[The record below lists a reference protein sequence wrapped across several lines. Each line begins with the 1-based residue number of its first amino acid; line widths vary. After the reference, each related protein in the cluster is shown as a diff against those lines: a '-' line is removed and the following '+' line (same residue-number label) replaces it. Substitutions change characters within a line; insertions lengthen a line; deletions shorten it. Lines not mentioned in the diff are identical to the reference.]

1 MGSSDSGNRAF
12 RVLRRHGAQ
21 PPFDIAAIATE
32 LAQCQGDDA
41 ALCALFD
48 WSQVSSW
55 PFQAPSAA
63 AVRAWNS
70 TVPPVLRAAII
81 HDQRWDKHAAV
92 LSALMRIRD
101 GQVRSFHSL
110 DHEKAVAWLNL

>member
-1 MGSSDSGNRAF
+1 M
-12 RVLRRHGAQ
+12 LRRHGAQ

-32 LAQCQGDDA
+32 LAQGQGDDA
-41 ALCALFD
+41 PLCALLD

-55 PFQAPSAA
+55 PFQAPSSAA
-63 AVRAWNS
+63 IRAWNL

-81 HDQRWDKHAAV
+81 HDQKWDKHAAV
-92 LSALMRIRD
+92 LSALMRVRD
-101 GQVRSFHSL
+101 GQVRSFHSI

>member
-1 MGSSDSGNRAF
+1 MGSPDSGDSAF

-21 PPFDIAAIATE
+21 PPFDIAAIAME

-55 PFQAPSAA
+55 PFQAPPSAA
-63 AVRAWNS
+63 VQTWSS
-70 TVPPVLRAAII
+70 TAPSVSRAAII
-81 HDQRWDKHAAV
+81 HDQKWDKHAAV
-92 LSALMRIRD
+92 LSALMRVRG

-110 DHEKAVAWLNL
+110 EHEKAVAWLNL